1 MKGEPPLQGREA
13 PALHSG
19 SDPKR
24 PARRAAVAGRRRWWA
39 TVLLALVAVPLLA
52 RAAPSAT
59 GLAPTVRTY
68 GGPPR
73 IGFYELSGVGS
84 RFLVWRDFA
93 GRYRLSLL
101 RIRIRRGA
109 AECRRYRDRLAT
121 VPGDHALRRLLVRR
135 DEETEISYG
144 STRTYEFAAADQDKV
159 RVSVDGRLL
168 PAELS
173 VDIGEGPTAEKPV
186 VGQISIGTDGL
197 DCTVGFVGGP
207 RRPRAP
213 PPARR
218 SPGRQL
224 RQ

>member
-1 MKGEPPLQGREA
+1 
-13 PALHSG
+13 
-19 SDPKR
+19 
-24 PARRAAVAGRRRWWA
+24 
-39 TVLLALVAVPLLA
+39 VLLALVVVHLVT

-59 GLAPTVRTY
+59 GLAPTLRTY

-93 GRYRLSLL
+93 GRYRLSLF

-109 AECRRYRDRLAT
+109 AECRPYRDRLAT

-144 STRTYEFAAADQDKV
+144 STRSYEFAAADQDKV
-159 RVSVDGRLL
+159 SVSVDGRLL

-173 VDIGEGPTAEKPV
+173 VDIGEGPTSEKPV
-186 VGQISIGTDGL
+186 VGRISIGVDGL
-197 DCTVGFVGGP
+197 DCTVGFLGSP
-207 RRPRAP
+207 RRSRAS
-213 PPARR
+213 PPAER
-218 SPGRQL
+218 SPERQI
-224 RQ
+224 R